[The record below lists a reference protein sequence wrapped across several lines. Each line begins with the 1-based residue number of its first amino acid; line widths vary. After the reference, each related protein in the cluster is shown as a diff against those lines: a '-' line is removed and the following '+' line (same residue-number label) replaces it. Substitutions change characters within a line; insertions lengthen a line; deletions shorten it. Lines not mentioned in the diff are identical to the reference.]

1 MLACV
6 RVRRGVTIRGVIATA
21 DVSAL
26 EADAQVEPRLPGGEA
41 LLATIDVLR
50 QLADP
55 YVLGAMTA

>member
-1 MLACV
+1 
-6 RVRRGVTIRGVIATA
+6 
-21 DVSAL
+21 VSAL

-55 YVLGAMTA
+55 YVIGAMTA